1 VKQLWERNR
10 IERKETNRK
19 PSIESLKRNMGNQM
33 EDKEENEEAERKNR
47 STEEI
52 TVRWNQEEEN
62 GRNRKPSSLRR
73 KGHGRKKVNWKRKV
87 PKAKAQ
93 GNHLRNSCG
102 SESG

>member
-33 EDKEENEEAERKNR
+33 EDKVENEEAERKNR

-52 TVRWNQEEEN
+52 TVGWNQEEEN
-62 GRNRKPSSLRR
+62 GRSRKPSS
-73 KGHGRKKVNWKRKV
+73 
-87 PKAKAQ
+87 
-93 GNHLRNSCG
+93 
-102 SESG
+102 

>member
-1 VKQLWERNR
+1 MKQLWERNR

-33 EDKEENEEAERKNR
+33 EDKVENEEAERKNR

-62 GRNRKPSSLRR
+62 GRNRKPSS
-73 KGHGRKKVNWKRKV
+73 
-87 PKAKAQ
+87 
-93 GNHLRNSCG
+93 
-102 SESG
+102 